1 MSDILIRRVGHA
13 GRITLN
19 RPRAMNALTYDMCL
33 AIEAALDA
41 WRGDAQVALV
51 IIDAAPGKAFCAGGD
66 IQQMYRSARAGD
78 FAYGQRFWADEYRM
92 NAKIAAFPKP
102 YVALMHGFTMG
113 GGVGVSCHGSHRIV
127 GETSQI
133 AMPECGIGLVPDV
146 GGSYLLASAPGHVGE
161 YLGITSARMSGADAI
176 YAGFADKFVPEVNWP
191 ELIEILEKTGDVA
204 AIDRFESCC
213 GDSEL
218 RASRDVIDT
227 VFSAPSLVEIE
238 QSLSQI
244 PVEFSQKALKSL
256 RQNSPLSG
264 VVTLEMIRNLRPEP
278 DICAALTQEY
288 RVTSRAAE
296 HGDFIEG
303 IRAAIIDKDRA
314 PKWKH
319 RSVAE
324 VTASEISFMQAPL
337 GDNEL
342 KIEEKKS

>member
-1 MSDILIRRVGHA
+1 MDDILIRRVGRA

-19 RPRAMNALTYDMCL
+19 RARAMNALTYDMCL

-41 WRGDAQVALV
+41 WRDDAQVALV
-51 IIDAAPGKAFCAGGD
+51 VIDAAPGKAFCAGGD
-66 IQQMYRSARAGD
+66 IQQMYRSATAGD

-102 YVALMHGFTMG
+102 YVALMQGFTMG

-127 GETSQI
+127 GTTSQI

-146 GGSYLLASAPGHVGE
+146 GGSYLLASAPGHIGE

-176 YAGFADKFVPEVNWP
+176 YAGFADSLIPEACWL

-204 AIDRFESCC
+204 TIDKFVSPSGESA
-213 GDSEL
+213 L
-218 RASRDVIDT
+218 RASRNVIDT
-227 VFSAPSLVEIE
+227 VFSAPSLAEIE
-238 QSLSQI
+238 QSLLQI
-244 PVEFSQKALKSL
+244 PVELSQNALKSL
-256 RQNSPLSG
+256 RRNSPLSAA
-264 VVTLEMIRNLRPEP
+264 VTLEMIRNLRPEP
-278 DICAALTQEY
+278 DIRRALAQEY

-324 VTASEISFMQAPL
+324 VTASEISFMLAPL
-337 GDNEL
+337 GDKEL
-342 KIEEKKS
+342 KIEEELS